1 MTLGNALAPYFFIK
15 DDIKVSIKDDIRV
28 DGRRIPPPPPPPL
41 FPFFKAALLHF

>member
-15 DDIKVSIKDDIRV
+15 DDIKISIKDDIRV
-28 DGRRIPPPPPPPL
+28 DGRRIFPPL